1 MESGAPD
8 YLNDFI
14 IFLIVVLIVLIIM
27 AAMGRF
33 DSFTTRFTKRFR
45 IKKRGRIYD
54 DKLR

>member
-14 IFLIVVLIVLIIM
+14 IFLIVVLIVMIIM

-33 DSFTTRFTKRFR
+33 DSFTTRF
-45 IKKRGRIYD
+45 KKRGRIYD

>member
-1 MESGAPD
+1 MESASPD
-8 YLNDFI
+8 YVNDFI
-14 IFLIVVLIVLIIM
+14 IFLIVVLIILIIM

-45 IKKRGRIYD
+45 MKKRGRIYD